1 MYGRSLLAESPA
13 AGRDL
18 PRPPSSTRLAR
29 AGTSTPRECWGA
41 QLSGTG
47 ACEPVR
53 PKSGAFREHFCAK
66 CRAGPVVVPASRI
79 RFVDPALSVSAT
91 NSHAEGVWN
100 ENGSSRVPFW
110 PPFRVV
116 NQTSDSKDGLKL
128 VVLKHE
134 TRAPLHGLLPLP
146 AHYGCE
152 VAFLVRRT
160 LQTIPV
166 GESLR
171 RLDGLGA
178 LPHLSSSAVA
188 LARVV
193 SREPPEPG
201 PAGRRNPTLST
212 NLVLAPAAPSCAPAH
227 APA

>member
-1 MYGRSLLAESPA
+1 MLAESPA
-13 AGRDL
+13 PGGDL
-18 PRPPSSTRLAR
+18 PHPPSSTRLAR

-134 TRAPLHGLLPLP
+134 TRASLHGR
-146 AHYGCE
+146 C
-152 VAFLVRRT
+152 R
-160 LQTIPV
+160 
-166 GESLR
+166 
-171 RLDGLGA
+171 
-178 LPHLSSSAVA
+178 
-188 LARVV
+188 
-193 SREPPEPG
+193 
-201 PAGRRNPTLST
+201 
-212 NLVLAPAAPSCAPAH
+212 
-227 APA
+227 

>member
-1 MYGRSLLAESPA
+1 MYGRSLLTESPA
-13 AGRDL
+13 AGGDL

-134 TRAPLHGLLPLP
+134 TRAPLHGRLPIDARDSHSPPRDSTPFSNP
-146 AHYGCE
+146 AEGPT
-152 VAFLVRRT
+152 R
-160 LQTIPV
+160 
-166 GESLR
+166 
-171 RLDGLGA
+171 
-178 LPHLSSSAVA
+178 SA
-188 LARVV
+188 
-193 SREPPEPG
+193 
-201 PAGRRNPTLST
+201 
-212 NLVLAPAAPSCAPAH
+212 AA
-227 APA
+227 